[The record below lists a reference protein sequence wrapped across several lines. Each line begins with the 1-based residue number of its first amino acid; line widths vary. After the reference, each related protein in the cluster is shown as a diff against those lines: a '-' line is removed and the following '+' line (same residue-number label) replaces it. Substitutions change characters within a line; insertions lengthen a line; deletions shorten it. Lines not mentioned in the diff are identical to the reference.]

1 MKARL
6 KRMSLRRKLA
16 LGYAIAMAL
25 VLATT
30 AIIVEVSFEDELE
43 YNIDASLRAQA
54 DAVATLVGR
63 DGDDLPMTTVRAPRR
78 PPGGVRPGAGA
89 RTARS

>member
-30 AIIVEVSFEDELE
+30 AIIVEVSFEDELA

-54 DAVATLVGR
+54 DAVSTLVGR
-63 DGDDLPMTTVRAPRR
+63 IATTCRCRSCAVSSYTRRRSPRCSG
-78 PPGGVRPGAGA
+78 P
-89 RTARS
+89 TARS